1 MMSPLQKA
9 HALTQKR
16 KAATI
21 FDLLQKNSNQFHPS
35 QSLIFC
41 RAIFIARPPAATEP
55 GCHCEAAF
63 FRRSNPRAHGEIA
76 SSSLRSSSQ

>member
-9 HALTQKR
+9 HALTQRR

-41 RAIFIARPPAATEP
+41 RAIFILPLVAEIVLFQINRGIKPNKFRTEV
-55 GCHCEAAF
+55 
-63 FRRSNPRAHGEIA
+63 NLRAVPTKPIKVG
-76 SSSLRSSSQ
+76 